1 MIYHHHGGEDFQEH
15 AVQAWQRKMQ
25 SDVKSGS
32 GATRSQCLHMLQ
44 KAIHH
49 AFGKERK
56 RSSQIQM
63 LTCVFHLLLAGAKVT
78 DTLLQPLEHSLLAS
92 SRPHVSL

>member
-15 AVQAWQRKMQ
+15 AVQAWQQKMQ
-25 SDVKSGS
+25 SDVQLES
-32 GATRSQCLHMLQ
+32 GATRSQCLHILQ

-49 AFGKERK
+49 AFVKERK
-56 RSSQIQM
+56 GSQIQM

-78 DTLLQPLEHSLLAS
+78 DTLL
-92 SRPHVSL
+92 